1 MNQKIKKNL
10 KKKIHIIN
18 YGFGNIT
25 SVKNA
30 IEFIGYDAVICKNS
44 EEIKDA
50 THLILPGVGSF
61 ESGIKSL
68 KENNWFSS
76 LQNFVDEGK
85 YLFGIC
91 LGMQLLFEKGKN
103 EKNNEDIDGLYFFEG
118 RCEKFFN
125 NLDTKLQLPHIGFNK
140 VEIKKSKIWGNI
152 KDESFFYFVH
162 SYRVKDTL
170 ENYITG
176 ETTYGEKFISFI
188 ENKNVFGSQF
198 HPEKSHKKGLTLL
211 KNFCDL

>member
-1 MNQKIKKNL
+1 MNITKKNIN
-10 KKKIHIIN
+10 KKKIHIVN

-30 IEFIGYDAVICKNS
+30 IEFIGYDVKVCDNS
-44 EEIKDA
+44 EDLKNA
-50 THLILPGVGSF
+50 SHLILPGVGSF

-68 KENNWFSS
+68 KENGWIDS
-76 LQNFVDEGK
+76 LKKYVNKGN

-91 LGMQLLFEKGKN
+91 LGMQLLFKKGKN
-103 EKNNEDIDGLYFFEG
+103 EKNNEDIDGLCFFEG
-118 RCEKFFN
+118 KCEKFFYN
-125 NLDTKLQLPHIGFNK
+125 SDTKLQLPHIGFNK
-140 VEIKKSKIWGNI
+140 VKINKSKIWEDI
-152 KDESFFYFVH
+152 TDESFFYFVH
-162 SYRVKDTL
+162 SYRIKDTL

-188 ENKNVFGSQF
+188 ENKNVYGSQF